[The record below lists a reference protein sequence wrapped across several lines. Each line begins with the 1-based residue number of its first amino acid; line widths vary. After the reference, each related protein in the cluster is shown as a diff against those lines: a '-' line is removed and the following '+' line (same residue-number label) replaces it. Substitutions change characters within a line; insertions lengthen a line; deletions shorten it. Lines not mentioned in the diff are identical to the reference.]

1 MLSEEEGWISVRQ
14 AADYCGVT
22 PVTIRRWIAAGRLPA
37 TRVGPKIL
45 KVRLTDLEKM
55 LRKA

>member
-1 MLSEEEGWISVRQ
+1 VQ
-14 AADYCGVT
+14 
-22 PVTIRRWIAAGRLPA
+22 RLLW
-37 TRVGPKIL
+37 VGPKIL